1 MSAIATPRQGL
12 GDVSSVLVDFAITTY
27 DVDPAALA
35 AHLPEGL
42 APDVFRLDDGRERAF
57 VSAVSFVNTD
67 FFVRFAPFVR
77 LTCRQTN
84 YRAYVRRGDE
94 RAAWFFATSLGTRWV
109 FVPRTIWR
117 LPWAYA
123 GGVAEARWCEAGLER
138 LSWRADGT
146 LGEERLSLRG
156 TGAPVGRLDGFA
168 SAEETHEVLTAPTVG
183 YLFRRG
189 GAAATYSIWH
199 APLEMERAR
208 ADEAR
213 FEHYERL
220 GLVSPGATPHSVL
233 VQRRT
238 HYLIFL
244 PPRSAPALGRRRL

>member
-1 MSAIATPRQGL
+1 MSALAPPRQGL
-12 GDVSSVLVDFAITTY
+12 GDVSSVLQDFVITTW
-27 DVDPAALA
+27 DVDPDALA
-35 AHLPEGL
+35 AYLPEGL

-84 YRAYVRRGDE
+84 YRAYVRRGE
-94 RAAWFFATSLGTRWV
+94 ARAVWFFGTSLGTRWV
-109 FVPRTIWR
+109 AIPRHVWR

-123 GGVAEARWCEAGLER
+123 RGTSAATFGEGGLEH
-138 LSWRADGT
+138 LEWRARGA
-146 LGEERLSLRG
+146 LGEECLVLSG
-156 TGAPVGRLDGFA
+156 SGVPVGRLDGFA
-168 SAEETHEVLTAPTVG
+168 TAEETHEVLTAPTIG

-189 GAAATYSIWH
+189 GTPVTYSIWH
-199 APLEMERAR
+199 APLEMERAQVE
-208 ADEAR
+208 EAR
-213 FEHYERL
+213 FEQYERL
-220 GLVSPGATPHSVL
+220 GLVEVGAAPHSVL

-244 PPRSAPALGRRRL
+244 PPRLASGLGRRP